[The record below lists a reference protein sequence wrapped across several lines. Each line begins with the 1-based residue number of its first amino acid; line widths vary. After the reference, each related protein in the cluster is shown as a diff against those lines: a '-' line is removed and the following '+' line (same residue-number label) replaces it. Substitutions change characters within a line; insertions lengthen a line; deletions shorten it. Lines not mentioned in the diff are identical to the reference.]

1 MILFDR
7 ANALPVLAA
16 MAGVERKR
24 TDPPGGHRG

>member
-16 MAGVERKR
+16 MAGVEARR
-24 TDPPGGHRG
+24 PPLVGEKP